1 MDLLSDYTDL
11 LPNPLVADHCPVA
24 RIRSSLP
31 VTNQSEVYTT
41 SDGDGSLS
49 DRFAADCRA
58 VLVSERGL
66 FLDGLRQVLGKSRIS
81 IIGEAN
87 NIPALLDAMQTRPI
101 PDLVICHI
109 GFDRKAEA
117 ALDLISGLRR
127 HFAGSKLVVLADAC
141 TTALLSSIAGS
152 DVSAVVLTSISGD
165 MLLQSLELVL
175 SGHHLFPSEIMPLIA
190 RSGQVQPSFD
200 PAADDSSTTLVE
212 SATRDHTLQSLSAPT
227 DASAPG
233 PQSGSRLSKRE
244 WQVLDC
250 LLKGWANKQIAREL
264 GIVEGTVKVYLKCL
278 SRRLKLSNRTQLAI
292 WALRQSHLFDAD
304 NAAGPVEA

>member
-1 MDLLSDYTDL
+1 MDVLSDYTDF
-11 LPNPLVADHCPVA
+11 
-24 RIRSSLP
+24 LP
-31 VTNQSEVYTT
+31 VTSQSEVYAT
-41 SDGDGSLS
+41 SAGDCSLS
-49 DRFAADCRA
+49 DRVAVDCRA
-58 VLVSERGL
+58 VLVSEKGL
-66 FLDGLRQVLGKSRIS
+66 FLDGLREVLGKGRIS

-87 NIPALLDAMQTRPI
+87 NIPALLGAMQTQPI
-101 PDLVICHI
+101 PKLVICHI
-109 GFDRKAEA
+109 GFDRKAESA
-117 ALDLISGLRR
+117 RDLVSGLRQ

-175 SGHHLFPSEIMPLIA
+175 SDHRLYPSEIMPLIA
-190 RSGQVQPSFD
+190 GSAQVQASFD
-200 PAADDSSTTLVE
+200 PAPDEGATLLDDT
-212 SATRDHTLQSLSAPT
+212 AAPDHTEQSLSAQS
-227 DASAPG
+227 DAPEPG

-244 WQVLDC
+244 WQILDC

-292 WALRQSHLFDAD
+292 WALRQSALFDGN
-304 NAAGPVEA
+304 NAVGSMEA

>member
-1 MDLLSDYTDL
+1 MDIVSDYTDL
-11 LPNPLVADHCPVA
+11 LPNPLVADHCTEA
-24 RIRSSLP
+24 DIHSSLP
-31 VTNQSEVYTT
+31 VSSRSEVYTT
-41 SDGDGSLS
+41 LRGDCSVS
-49 DRFAADCRA
+49 DRFGANCRA

-66 FLDGLRQVLGKSRIS
+66 FLDGLREVLGKSRIS

-87 NIPALLDAMQTRPI
+87 NIPALLDAMQTQPV

-109 GFDRKAEA
+109 GFDRKAQA

-152 DVSAVVLTSISGD
+152 DVSAVVLTSISSN

-175 SGHHLFPSEIMPLIA
+175 SDHRLFPSEIMPLIGGSA
-190 RSGQVQPSFD
+190 QVQPWFD
-200 PAADDSSTTLVE
+200 PAPDESATTPAE
-212 SATRDHTLQSLSAPT
+212 SATRDHTQQSLSALS
-227 DASAPG
+227 DAPAPG
-233 PQSGSRLSKRE
+233 SQAGSRLSKRE

-250 LLKGWANKQIAREL
+250 LLKGWANKQIAREM

-304 NAAGPVEA
+304 NAADPVEA

>member
-1 MDLLSDYTDL
+1 MDVLSDY
-11 LPNPLVADHCPVA
+11 ADF
-24 RIRSSLP
+24 LP
-31 VTNQSEVYTT
+31 VTSPSEVYAT
-41 SDGDGSLS
+41 STGDCSLS
-49 DRFAADCRA
+49 DRVAVDCRA
-58 VLVSERGL
+58 VLVSEKGL
-66 FLDGLRQVLGKSRIS
+66 FLDGLREVLGKGRIS

-87 NIPALLDAMQTRPI
+87 NIPALLGAMQTQPI
-101 PDLVICHI
+101 PELVICHI
-109 GFDRKAEA
+109 GFDRKAESA
-117 ALDLISGLRR
+117 RDLVSGLRQ

-175 SGHHLFPSEIMPLIA
+175 SDHRLYPSEIMPLIA
-190 RSGQVQPSFD
+190 GSAQVQASFD
-200 PAADDSSTTLVE
+200 PAPDE
-212 SATRDHTLQSLSAPT
+212 SATLLDESAARDHTEQSLSAQS
-227 DASAPG
+227 DADAPG

-244 WQVLDC
+244 WQILDC

-292 WALRQSHLFDAD
+292 WALRQSALFDGN
-304 NAAGPVEA
+304 NAVGSMEA